1 MSPDRVVVP
10 EPPTGLGDGFL
21 TEYWRSQEP
30 LPTLE
35 GPHLWWYYVQRGFQ
49 TMLALPMSNAIAVM
63 TIAISLFMLGGFLL
77 LLQNVDRVISRAGS
91 SLYVTAYVREGTPE
105 PQVAELLRELE
116 GNSRVRSVQLVTKQQ
131 ALESF
136 RKQLGPS
143 SDVLEGL
150 AGENPLPASLDLV
163 LYPDELG
170 TGSIEAVVS
179 GLRKKPII
187 DDVAFGSEWVDRAQN
202 ILKVFRLFGVV
213 GLLIALAVI
222 VFLIANT
229 IKLVIYARRDEIGIM
244 QLVGASDGFVK
255 IPFVISG
262 LVQGGIG
269 AVIGVILLWG
279 GFFLLDLQVRNSQ
292 LFGVTLPELS
302 FLGIGATIIVLLLGL
317 IVGAL
322 GSFFALGR
330 FMKS

>member
-1 MSPDRVVVP
+1 MSPDHLIVP

-30 LPTLE
+30 LPTIE
-35 GPHLWWYYVQRGFQ
+35 GPQVWWYYLQRGVQ
-49 TMLALPMSNAIAVM
+49 TMIALPMSNAIAIM

-77 LLQNVDRVISRAGS
+77 LLQNVDRIISRAGN
-91 SLYVTAYVREGTPE
+91 SLYVTAYVRDNSTE

-116 GNSRVRSVQLVTKQQ
+116 SNSRVRSVTFVSKPQ

-150 AGENPLPASLDLV
+150 AGENPLPASFDIV

-170 TGSIEAVVS
+170 TGAIEGVIAA
-179 GLRKKPII
+179 LRQKPIV
-187 DDVAFGSEWVDRAQN
+187 DDVAFGSEWVDRAQGV
-202 ILKVFRLFGVV
+202 LKVFRLFGVL

-244 QLVGASDGFVK
+244 QLVGASDAFVK

-269 AVIGVILLWG
+269 AILGVLLLRS

-302 FLGIGATIIVLLLGL
+302 FLGVGATVVVLLLGL
-317 IVGAL
+317 FVGAL